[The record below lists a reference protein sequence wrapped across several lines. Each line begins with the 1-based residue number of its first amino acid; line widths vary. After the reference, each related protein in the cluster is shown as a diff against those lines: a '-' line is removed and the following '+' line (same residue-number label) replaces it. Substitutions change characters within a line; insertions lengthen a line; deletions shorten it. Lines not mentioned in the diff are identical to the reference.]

1 MFKLKVSL
9 QTDKTEII
17 CILGKYLVMFNLS
30 LNNLY
35 WESILVV
42 YYCVI
47 VLYCVCAPHHDLVIK
62 SE

>member
-1 MFKLKVSL
+1 MFKLKLSL

-17 CILGKYLVMFNLS
+17 CKLGKYLVMFYLS

-42 YYCVI
+42 YYCVT
-47 VLYCVCAPHHDLVIK
+47 VLCCVCAPHHDLVI
-62 SE
+62 